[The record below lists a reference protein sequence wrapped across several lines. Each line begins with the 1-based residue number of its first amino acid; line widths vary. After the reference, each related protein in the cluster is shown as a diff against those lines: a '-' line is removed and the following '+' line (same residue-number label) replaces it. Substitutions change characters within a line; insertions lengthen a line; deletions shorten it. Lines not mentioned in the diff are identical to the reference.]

1 MRTSIML
8 IETGVLVLMLFTWV
22 ESSDSQCFVALPGM
36 PGIPGIPGRDGRDGH
51 KGAKGEKGIPPSS
64 NMINLKGEKG
74 IKGLSGPMGKNGPKG
89 PPGPPG
95 DKGEQGLH
103 GDKGISGNH
112 KQQYQSAFTMARA
125 TEIHPEKNTP
135 IIFNRVITND
145 HQDYNATSGAFVCRI
160 PGLYYFV
167 YHASHSSNLCV
178 SLYAANERK
187 VSFCDHMSNTL
198 QVTSGGVL
206 VQLKRSQEV
215 WLSVNDYNGMIGIE
229 DNDSVFSGF
238 LVFPD

>member
-1 MRTSIML
+1 ML
-8 IETGVLVLMLFTWV
+8 LGTGTIFLTLLTWV
-22 ESSDSQCFVALPGM
+22 EGSEFTCNTAMPGM
-36 PGIPGIPGRDGRDGH
+36 PGIPGIPGRDGRDGR
-51 KGAKGEKGIPPSS
+51 KGAKGDRGVPAIS
-64 NMINLKGEKG
+64 NISNLKGEKG
-74 IKGLSGPMGKNGPKG
+74 IKGPPGPIGKNGPKG

-95 DKGEQGLH
+95 EKGELGAA
-103 GDKGISGNH
+103 GDNGMPGNH
-112 KQQYQSAFTMARA
+112 KREYQSAFTMARS
-125 TEIHPEKNTP
+125 TESYPTKNTP

-145 HQDYNATSGAFVCRI
+145 HQDYNITSGTFVCRI

-178 SLYAANERK
+178 SLFAANQK
-187 VSFCDHMSNTL
+187 KASFCDHMSNIK

-206 VQLKRSQEV
+206 VELKIDQEV